1 MKRLFK
7 TIPLVVFLLSS
18 LVVTPAFAL
27 PAAGECKYRCNRT
40 VDTAACVEGSRG
52 GRDCQVVQNCTQVGF
67 IHIGNGIWVPAWE
80 CSYNCQI
87 EYCVW
92 V

>member
-1 MKRLFK
+1 MKRLFRAV
-7 TIPLVVFLLSS
+7 PLVVFLLSN

-27 PAAGECKYRCNRT
+27 PTGGECRYRCNRT
-40 VDTAACVEGSRG
+40 VDTAACVEGSMG
-52 GRDCQVVQNCTQVGF
+52 GRNCDVVQNCTQVGMVE
-67 IHIGNGIWVPAWE
+67 IQPGMWVPFYN
-80 CSYNCQI
+80 CTLNCQI

>member
-7 TIPLVVFLLSS
+7 AIPLVVFLLSS
-18 LVVTPAFAL
+18 LVVTPVFAL
-27 PAAGECKYRCNRT
+27 PAGGECKYKCNRT
-40 VDTAACVEGSRG
+40 VDTATCVEGSMG
-52 GRDCQVVQNCTQVGF
+52 GRNCEVVQNCTQAGF
-67 IHIGNGIWVPAWE
+67 VQLPGGIWVPFYS
-80 CSYNCQI
+80 CSFNCQI